1 LAQGK
6 KIILVSD
13 ASVNHKGHGTLAWII
28 YADKTLWSGEGI
40 APGPTDEM
48 YSGLTEAYGVY
59 TIVSFL
65 AQYAA
70 TFPISYDKRPR
81 VYMCCNNNG
90 VIK

>member
-1 LAQGK
+1 
-6 KIILVSD
+6 
-13 ASVNHKGHGTLAWII
+13 VNHKGHGTLAWII